1 MLTTKTYKRALQ
13 DGDVSETFSWISN
26 VCANNGIDWSFMNQ
40 TVNFIKGT
48 RRTLVTLRFKET
60 TLLENAS
67 MHNACRYLYTVT
79 NIHAWNNGENTVISL
94 FHLHDYEAYE
104 LDENCIQ
111 WSFYTRGCKPAYRDL
126 TRNESNKLATL
137 LRPILWLEDAL
148 HYHDMQISA

>member
-26 VCANNGIDWSFMNQ
+26 VCANNGIDWSFVNQ

-79 NIHAWNNGENTVISL
+79 NIKAWNNGENTAVSL
-94 FHLHDYEAYE
+94 FFLHDYEAYE

-111 WSFYTRGCKPAYRDL
+111 WSFYTRGCKPVYCDL
-126 TRNESNKLATL
+126 TTNDSNKLVTL
-137 LRPILWLEDAL
+137 LRPILFLEGVL
-148 HYHDMQISA
+148 HYHGLKVA